1 MREVWLLYCV
11 DGYQRSRSREREQ
24 QKNCIHLQ
32 CVPMQFT
39 NLSIIHFRQFLRSLN
54 LVWVNKV
61 FKGGLLPLTLMD
73 DCITVLL
80 NLNMIGEVRF

>member
-1 MREVWLLYCV
+1 VRDVGLLDCV
-11 DGYQRSRSREREQ
+11 EEYQRSRSRGRER

-39 NLSIIHFRQFLRSLN
+39 NLSIIHFLKFLRSLN
-54 LVWVNKV
+54 LVWMNKV

-80 NLNMIGEVRF
+80 NLNMIGEGRF